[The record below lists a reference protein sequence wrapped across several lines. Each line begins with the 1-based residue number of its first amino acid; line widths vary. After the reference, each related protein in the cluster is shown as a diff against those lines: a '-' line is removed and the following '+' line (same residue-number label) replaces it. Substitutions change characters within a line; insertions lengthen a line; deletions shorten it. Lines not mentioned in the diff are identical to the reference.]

1 MAQGDHCNTDKLA
14 AVRAGFIVQGTT
26 LTQWCRSHGVD
37 PSWAF
42 KVMKGEY
49 LGNRSQALRRR
60 LLMSSGADSLP
71 TPCVGRDD

>member
-1 MAQGDHCNTDKLA
+1 MAERDHCNTDHLA

-42 KVMKGEY
+42 KVMKGEH
-49 LGNRSQALRRR
+49 LGTRSQALRRR
-60 LLMSSGADSLP
+60 LLDSSGADRLP
-71 TPCVGRDD
+71 SVNA